1 MNDVDGSF
9 TSGCEDK
16 KGGGWGI
23 CEIEMGNLE
32 FAIGLNTTEVV
43 VMMYGCLILVSHFK
57 MVIYCKVS
65 DKFIDIVK
73 HRERATPD

>member
-1 MNDVDGSF
+1 
-9 TSGCEDK
+9 
-16 KGGGWGI
+16 
-23 CEIEMGNLE
+23 
-32 FAIGLNTTEVV
+32 
-43 VMMYGCLILVSHFK
+43 